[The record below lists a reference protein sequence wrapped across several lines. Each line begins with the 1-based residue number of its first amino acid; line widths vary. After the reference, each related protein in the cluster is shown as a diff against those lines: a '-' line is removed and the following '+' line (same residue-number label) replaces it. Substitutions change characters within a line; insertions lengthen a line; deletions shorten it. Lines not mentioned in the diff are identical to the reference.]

1 MTTLNDILSHS
12 SDQPYTFEAFVDFL
26 ARNHCLETLE
36 FISEVKH
43 YRESYN
49 LSLARFSVSGKDPK
63 EREDSYLFREWQHI
77 KDAYIVPNAPRE
89 INIPGWMRD
98 ALMEIAPEVSYPPP
112 ILLEPV
118 LHYAYEMLAEDAV
131 LPFIRS
137 LADIA
142 DTNGAGHLQHRR
154 QAYEPPRIIRPVDE
168 TVTLSSRRSTNHS
181 LTHNTDHASPP
192 SQADGKEEPDHSNSR
207 HSFSKSVSV
216 RSD

>member
-1 MTTLNDILSHS
+1 LLKTLPHVSCLRLEQPYETKIANHTETQFRTTLADILSHS
-12 SDQPYTFEAFVDFL
+12 SEHPYTFEAFVDFL

-49 LSLARFSVSGKDPK
+49 LSLARFSVLGKDPFDQ
-63 EREDSYLFREWQHI
+63 EDSYVFREWQHV
-77 KDAYIVPNAPRE
+77 KYTYIVPNAPRE

-98 ALMEIAPEVSYPPP
+98 TLMEIAPAVSCPPP

-118 LHYAYEMLAEDAV
+118 LHYAYEMLAKDAV

-142 DTNGAGHLQHRR
+142 DVNSAGHQ
-154 QAYEPPRIIRPVDE
+154 PIR
-168 TVTLSSRRSTNHS
+168 
-181 LTHNTDHASPP
+181 
-192 SQADGKEEPDHSNSR
+192 R
-207 HSFSKSVSV
+207 HSYQAPSVARPLDGTITPSSYV
-216 RSD
+216 HPNVECG